1 MRPLVRVLDN
11 GMTVVMRPCAEAP
24 VVAFQVWIG
33 VGSTD
38 EKPGEEGLAHVLEH
52 MLFKGTKRR
61 AVGEIARDV
70 ERAGGQ
76 INAWTSYDETVY
88 YVTLASRFQDQGL
101 DILADAVQHA
111 ALDGDELAR
120 ELMVIREEIRMGED
134 SPEQVLVKTLFGQ
147 VFRRHPYKRPVIGFD
162 RTVRTFTRRKVVD
175 FYRRW
180 YIPENIVFSI
190 AGDFDP
196 DRMLQKVRGAFGKLA
211 PRGGAPREERPEEP
225 LQKQPRF
232 SLSVR
237 PVGEAHLALAFPIP
251 GLTHEDVPAL
261 DLLAAVLGQGM
272 SSRLERHVRREHGF
286 VTDIRAMAY
295 TPRDLGVFAVFANC
309 GEHHIQRA
317 HAAIV
322 QEMAELRKRPVS
334 ADELKK
340 AKVMIESESVYTEET
355 VDGMARKSGYYLMHA
370 RDVDFERKYLAAAG
384 GLSPGDLTAA
394 ARRYFALSRATVSV
408 VSPDPARRRARA
420 KVAWIRGAA
429 ASATVD
435 KEILRGKLIPSLRVL
450 DGKSSR
456 VFPVA
461 VVQKPVT
468 QLVTLSSGDRLIVRR
483 DPASRIVAARAAY
496 MGGLRLEPRK
506 QAGLFSLMAGMLVRG
521 TSTVSADEVA
531 RRMDQLACSVSGFSG
546 RNTFGIH
553 GEFLRGNYA
562 EGFALMA
569 DCLRRPSF
577 PDREVEREKQLLL
590 EEILESRDNP
600 SKQAFRLFYETMYG
614 SHPYSRLSFGTEES
628 VGRLDANSLRRG
640 LRLTAVPGEMVMAV
654 VGGVEPDEVVA
665 LAERHLAPETA
676 PTRRWKDPGRVRPL
690 RGPRQAALELPKEQS
705 HLIVGFPGTT
715 ITAEDRF
722 AVEVLVEMLG
732 GHGGRLFEQVREIQ
746 GLAYSVTAISMEG
759 IEPGY
764 VVLYAGTAPGG
775 ESAVVTA
782 MTREVE
788 RICLRRPPAREVQRV
803 KRHLIGARAIAWQ
816 RTATRAASI
825 SLDELYGN
833 GYDAAERYARSIDG
847 VRADDVTAA
856 ARRYLD
862 LTRRV
867 VVCVGPGAPNLDLLH
882 G

>member
-1 MRPLVRVLDN
+1 MKPMVRVLDN
-11 GMTVVMRPCAEAP
+11 GMTVVLRPSAEAP

-38 EKPGEEGLAHVLEH
+38 EGPGEEGLAHVLEH

-76 INAWTSYDETVY
+76 INAWTSFDETVY

-111 ALDGDELAR
+111 ALDGEELAR

-134 SPEQVLVKTLFGQ
+134 SPEQVLVKDLFGR

-162 RTVRTFTRRKVVD
+162 KTVRGFTRKKVVD

-180 YIPENIVFSI
+180 YIPGNIVFSI
-190 AGDFDP
+190 AGDFEP
-196 DRMLQKVRGAFGKLA
+196 ERMLRQVQAAFGGFSSRGAA
-211 PRGGAPREERPEEP
+211 PRGARPAEP

-272 SSRLERHVRREHGF
+272 SSRLEGKIRREQGL

-309 GEHHIQRA
+309 GEHQIQRA
-317 HAAIV
+317 HVAIV
-322 QEMAELRKRPVS
+322 KELADLVKRPVS
-334 ADELKK
+334 SDELKK
-340 AKVMIESESVYTEET
+340 AKVMIESESIYTEET
-355 VDGMARKSGYYLMHA
+355 VDGLARKSAFYLMHA
-370 RDVDFERKYLAAAG
+370 GDVDFEQKYVAAIG
-384 GLSPGDLTAA
+384 GLSAGDLMST
-394 ARRYFALSRATVSV
+394 ARRYFAGPRATVSV

-420 KVAWIRGAA
+420 KVAWIRGRGT
-429 ASATVD
+429 SRTID
-435 KEILRGKLIPSLRVL
+435 KEVLRDKLVSSLSGLERGAFRAV
-450 DGKSSR
+450 
-456 VFPVA
+456 PVA
-461 VVQKPVT
+461 VVPKPTVKV
-468 QLVTLSSGDRLIVRR
+468 VTLSSGDRLIVRR
-483 DPASRIVAARAAY
+483 DPSSHIVAARAAY

-521 TSTVSADEVA
+521 TSTASAGEVA
-531 RRMDQLACSVSGFSG
+531 RRMDRLACSISGFSG
-546 RNTFGIH
+546 RNTFGVH
-553 GEFLRGNYA
+553 GEFLSSNYA
-562 EGFALMA
+562 QGFSLMA

-577 PDREVEREKQLLL
+577 PDREVAREKQLLL
-590 EEILESRDNP
+590 EDILESRDNP
-600 SKQAFRLFYETMYG
+600 SKQAFLLFYETMYG

-628 VGRLDANSLRRG
+628 VGGLDANVLRRG
-640 LRLTAVPGEMVMAV
+640 LRATAVPGEMVMAV
-654 VGGVEPDEVVA
+654 VGGVEADEVVA
-665 LAERHLAPETA
+665 LAETYLAPETA
-676 PTRRWKDPGRVRPL
+676 PGRRWRDPGAVRSL
-690 RGPRQAALELPKEQS
+690 RGPRQATRDLPKEQS

-715 ITAEDRF
+715 ITAADRF

-732 GHGGRLFEQVREIQ
+732 GHGGRLFEQVREIH

-759 IEPGY
+759 IDPGY

-775 ESAVVTA
+775 EAAVVAA

-788 RICLRRPPAREVQRV
+788 RICRHRPPSREVQRV
-803 KRHLIGARAIAWQ
+803 KRHLIGSRAIAWQ
-816 RTATRAASI
+816 RTATRAASM

-833 GYDAAERYARSIDG
+833 GFDAAEHYAEAIDG
-847 VRADDVTAA
+847 VRGDDVVEA
-856 ARRYLD
+856 ARRHLD
-862 LTRRV
+862 LSRRV
-867 VVCVGPGAPNLDLLH
+867 VVCVGPGATDLNLL
-882 G
+882 